1 MIVWSSHLVIWFFL
15 ALAHL
20 LLPPGLVR
28 YSANK
33 GKGDS
38 ARAHRVIVIYGG
50 LMAVWALSG
59 ALTALMETVPAV
71 GELAG
76 VVFNALAPVTVGMA
90 AMLERAFAR
99 KDPDRSWNIASSVW
113 GVLVLVVGVYSWRSG
128 NIPWASKTMAAFG
141 WMVLWIA
148 LSVFCGRQ
156 YVQIEWAF
164 QRNRALY
171 WTWASVL
178 LVIGQALALFAPWPM
193 GAVGLLL
200 HMGGLGAIA
209 AAIIRRHLPNVRA
222 ALRQSFR
229 FVVMALLTTAL
240 LLTSQL
246 LLALFFSLPHAQP
259 LQPAA
264 VGLAVTVAVILAFL
278 YKPLQNSVVRL
289 AEWLVPHTGY
299 DMDEELRKYSL
310 AIANVIDLDQLGNV
324 AVDTVSTALNVQ
336 RAALILVTE
345 EQNEVRLRPLKGQG
359 GVPLDE
365 IRFDLYSPVIAH
377 MGEQKPLFQHNLMQD
392 TMFQNLL
399 PKVQTWLQQQMGM
412 EVYVPIFAQSTFI
425 GILAV
430 GPPRSG
436 EPFGQRDRTFL
447 TMLAHQTAVALQN
460 ARLFENMHVLNF
472 KVTRLN
478 DDLRRAMERVERLDQ
493 AKADFL
499 SLASHELRTPLTHLK
514 GYTDLLAELSNG
526 GVLSPEQITEIVGII
541 GRATARL
548 ETIISAMTDIS
559 QIEEDELDTFFA
571 PTTLKAVMRIA
582 LEPWLQPL
590 QLRNLHLT
598 VEGVED
604 IPTILVDL
612 QRLSQ
617 AFKNLIS
624 NAIKYTPDGGTITV
638 QAQQLDDERFKV
650 VVSDTGVGVAPGD
663 QDLIFDKF
671 FRAGNIDHHSSGEF
685 KFKGGGPG
693 LGLSITR
700 GIIEAHGGRIWVESR
715 GYDEVQCPGSTF
727 HIILPLEARSP
738 VADSAKVPVL

>member
-1 MIVWSSHLVIWFFL
+1 
-15 ALAHL
+15 
-20 LLPPGLVR
+20 
-28 YSANK
+28 
-33 GKGDS
+33 
-38 ARAHRVIVIYGG
+38 
-50 LMAVWALSG
+50 
-59 ALTALMETVPAV
+59 
-71 GELAG
+71 
-76 VVFNALAPVTVGMA
+76 
-90 AMLERAFAR
+90 
-99 KDPDRSWNIASSVW
+99 
-113 GVLVLVVGVYSWRSG
+113 
-128 NIPWASKTMAAFG
+128 
-141 WMVLWIA
+141 
-148 LSVFCGRQ
+148 
-156 YVQIEWAF
+156 
-164 QRNRALY
+164 
-171 WTWASVL
+171 
-178 LVIGQALALFAPWPM
+178 
-193 GAVGLLL
+193 
-200 HMGGLGAIA
+200 
-209 AAIIRRHLPNVRA
+209 
-222 ALRQSFR
+222 
-229 FVVMALLTTAL
+229 
-240 LLTSQL
+240 
-246 LLALFFSLPHAQP
+246 
-259 LQPAA
+259 
-264 VGLAVTVAVILAFL
+264 
-278 YKPLQNSVVRL
+278 
-289 AEWLVPHTGY
+289 
-299 DMDEELRKYSL
+299 
-310 AIANVIDLDQLGNV
+310 
-324 AVDTVSTALNVQ
+324 
-336 RAALILVTE
+336 
-345 EQNEVRLRPLKGQG
+345 
-359 GVPLDE
+359 
-365 IRFDLYSPVIAH
+365 
-377 MGEQKPLFQHNLMQD
+377 MQD